1 VTSKLPGIARKSVRG
16 ISAATLLF
24 SVLAVTLASPVVS
37 ASASNGAI
45 SQDYQTSTSSITA
58 GELLSLSSAGSS
70 TVEPANSTTN
80 VARLIGVAA
89 DKPLLELSGKGTSSV
104 QVVVGGTSAV
114 LVSDINGSVKVGDKV
129 TASPVSGVGM
139 KAINSAEVVGIAQ
152 ADLNSVQTVTKSV
165 AGSDGKQVNIKIG
178 LLPIAVIVE
187 YYSVNAASGTASSFV
202 PPFLQTLANQ
212 LTGKQVSP
220 LRVLLGMILL
230 IMGFAAVTFMLY
242 VAIRSGIISI
252 GRNPLA
258 EAALRKGLVDVII
271 AALGVLTITAVVVYG
286 LLLV

>member
-1 VTSKLPGIARKSVRG
+1 MLRKLPVTAQKAKWR
-16 ISAATLLF
+16 ISAGALLILLVQLAQPVA
-24 SVLAVTLASPVVS
+24 VL
-37 ASASNGAI
+37 ASASGGI
-45 SQDYQTSTSSITA
+45 SQNYQTNTPGITA
-58 GELLSLSSAGSS
+58 GELLSLSATSSS

-80 VARLIGVAA
+80 VSRLIGVAA

-104 QVVVGGTSAV
+104 QVVVGGTSSA
-114 LVSDINGSVKVGDKV
+114 LVSDINGPVKVGDKI

-139 KAINSAEVVGIAQ
+139 KAVSSAEVVGIAQ
-152 ADLNSVQTVTKSV
+152 ADLSSVQTVTRSV
-165 AGSDGKQVNIKIG
+165 AGNNGKNVNIKIG
-178 LLPIAVIVE
+178 QLPIAVVVE
-187 YYSVNAASGTASSFV
+187 YYSTSASTSTASSFV
-202 PPFLQTLANQ
+202 PPFLQSLANQ

-220 LRVLLGMILL
+220 LRVLFGMILL

-271 AALGVLTITAVVVYG
+271 AALGVLTVTAVVVYG